1 MSNKQNL
8 GYDGIKKML
17 NTMRNLNES
26 VASTKKMISEGEEFA
41 APGEQDNQPQPE
53 QQQDTDF
60 IVVNDVE
67 VKLHSSDKADLV
79 LSDEEKNAISQ
90 LIDNFRTQV
99 SEIADFEEGF
109 NIYPE
114 SIRLDGSIGNLDL
127 GFVFIAGNERG
138 LYVNADMLAL
148 DNETVEVLSKLNKF
162 QHTYEDVVNGMMVT
176 RKTN

>member
-26 VASTKKMISEGEEFA
+26 VASTKKMISESEEIA
-41 APGEQDNQPQPE
+41 SPEEQDNQPQPE

-67 VKLHSSDKADLV
+67 VKLHSSDKSDLV
-79 LSDEEKNAISQ
+79 LSDEEKREIGQ
-90 LIDNFRTQV
+90 LIDNFRSQV

-109 NIYPE
+109 NVYPE
-114 SIRLDGSIGNLDL
+114 SIRLDGSISNLDL
-127 GFVFIAGNERG
+127 GFVYIAGNERG
-138 LYVNADMLAL
+138 LYVNADMLVL
-148 DNETVEVLSKLNKF
+148 NNETVEVLNKLNKF

>member
-26 VASTKKMISEGEEFA
+26 VASTKKMISESEEFA
-41 APGEQDNQPQPE
+41 APEEQDNQPQPE
-53 QQQDTDF
+53 QQDTDF

-79 LSDEEKNAISQ
+79 LSDEEKTEISQ
-90 LIDNFRTQV
+90 LIDNFRAQV
-99 SEIADFEEGF
+99 SEIADFDEGF

-138 LYVNADMLAL
+138 LYVNADMLVL
-148 DNETVEVLSKLNKF
+148 NNETVEILNKLNKF

>member
-26 VASTKKMISEGEEFA
+26 VASTKKMISESEEFA
-41 APGEQDNQPQPE
+41 APGEQDNQPE
-53 QQQDTDF
+53 QQDTDF

-90 LIDNFRTQV
+90 LIDNFRSQV
-99 SEIADFEEGF
+99 SEIADFGEGF

-114 SIRLDGSIGNLDL
+114 SIRLDGTIGDLDL

-138 LYVNADMLAL
+138 LYVNADMLVL
-148 DNETVEVLSKLNKF
+148 DNETVAVLEKLNKF
-162 QHTYEDVVNGMMVT
+162 QHTYEDVVNGMIVT
-176 RKTN
+176 RKNN

>member
-26 VASTKKMISEGEEFA
+26 VASTKKIISESEEIA
-41 APGEQDNQPQPE
+41 SPEEQDNQPQPE
-53 QQQDTDF
+53 QQDTDF

-79 LSDEEKNAISQ
+79 LSDQEKAEISQ
-90 LIDNFRTQV
+90 LIDNFRAQV
-99 SEIADFEEGF
+99 SEIADFDEGF

-138 LYVNADMLAL
+138 LYVNADMLVL
-148 DNETVEVLSKLNKF
+148 DNETVEILNKLNKF